1 MKKRLKILITSG
13 PTRGPIDAMRY
24 ITNKSTGRLGTEIAK
39 EALNQGARVTFI
51 YGRGSIVPDIKDVG
65 ENLYLNLK
73 LIEIITVS
81 DLIKSINQELKDGT
95 YDVVIHSMAVLDYVP
110 DKYISDKVASGKDKW
125 IIRLIKTPK
134 VIKMIKEIAPD
145 IFLVGFKLEFNKT
158 KEELIKITHE
168 VLIKSNSD
176 LMVANDLKDLEK
188 ERHVAYF
195 VDKNGKVIDVK
206 KGKKNIAKKLIK
218 FIFEELK

>member
-13 PTRGPIDAMRY
+13 STRGPIDAMRY

-51 YGRGSIVPDIKDVG
+51 YGKGSIVPDIKDVG

-81 DLIKSINQELKDGT
+81 DLIKSINQELKYGT

-110 DKYISDKVASGKDKW
+110 DKYISDKVASGKDEW

-206 KGKKNIAKKLIK
+206 KGKKNIAKKLVK
-218 FIFEELK
+218 FIFEELR

>member
-1 MKKRLKILITSG
+1 MKERLKILITSG
-13 PTRGPIDAMRY
+13 STRGPIDAMRY

-51 YGRGSIVPDIKDVG
+51 YGKGSIVPDIKDVG

-110 DKYISDKVASGKDKW
+110 DKYISDKVASGKDEW

-206 KGKKNIAKKLIK
+206 KGKKNIAKKLVK
-218 FIFEELK
+218 FIFEELR